1 MRKTLLAVGVLFI
14 YGISSGELLACGDKF
29 LVASRGTRY
38 QRAGQARHGAS
49 ILVYMH
55 ASSTIPKAFER
66 VSEDVTKKAGY
77 RVTRVANANE
87 LDQALRQGGWDVL
100 LADLADS
107 PDVRGRVQSS
117 GPDAPLLVP
126 VAYGVTGTQ
135 IAQAKKEYQRVLKG
149 PIKTY
154 AFLAAMDDALA
165 VETEAAQVEDG
176 LSSCVS
182 HGILLALLALG
193 IAEPAHFAQ
202 AWVPPAGIGRGQ
214 RDVPDH
220 QQHQSSTDRRL
231 ALRRIRQ
238 PQPRRAV
245 QSRLRDHRP
254 FLVLDRRPVPRVE
267 VHGPGAKLLRAGGRR
282 LFLLAARLAG
292 FRRDGP
298 LQRGQRCV
306 RVHAVDILRRA
317 RRTTTTTSV
326 RPCSGAT

>member
-38 QRAGQARHGAS
+38 QRAGQARQGAS

-55 ASSTIPKAFER
+55 ATSTIPKAFEK

-77 RVTRVANANE
+77 RVTWVANANE

-107 PDVRGRVQSS
+107 PDVRGRVKSS

-165 VETEAAQVEDG
+165 A
-176 LSSCVS
+176 
-182 HGILLALLALG
+182 
-193 IAEPAHFAQ
+193 
-202 AWVPPAGIGRGQ
+202 
-214 RDVPDH
+214 
-220 QQHQSSTDRRL
+220 
-231 ALRRIRQ
+231 RQ
-238 PQPRRAV
+238 KQLKSKTV
-245 QSRLRDHRP
+245 
-254 FLVLDRRPVPRVE
+254 
-267 VHGPGAKLLRAGGRR
+267 
-282 LFLLAARLAG
+282 
-292 FRRDGP
+292 
-298 LQRGQRCV
+298 
-306 RVHAVDILRRA
+306 
-317 RRTTTTTSV
+317 
-326 RPCSGAT
+326 